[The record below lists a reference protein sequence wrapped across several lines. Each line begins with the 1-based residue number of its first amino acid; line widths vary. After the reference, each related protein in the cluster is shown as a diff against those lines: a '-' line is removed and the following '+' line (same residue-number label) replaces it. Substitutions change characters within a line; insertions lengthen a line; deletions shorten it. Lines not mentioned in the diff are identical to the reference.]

1 MVNPEEAQKILT
13 AHFEQITLD
22 EFTELRG
29 RYVHEPSA
37 ALVPVDGALEPC
49 DTILYRPQSAQ
60 FELEAYLASALTSL
74 EVAER
79 EHVDKVSDIA
89 AMVCADLGINLYQPR
104 NVTDPVNN
112 PHASSEDVFNLD
124 RERVLGSDLV
134 IHIADYASTGS
145 GEELDFALNALIPI
159 VLIAHGES
167 KVSRMVTGIPGF
179 KLTIKYGDLTELES
193 QLREGLT
200 EIRPV
205 LAERKLAFS
214 RFDKNIVGNKIRSLR
229 EDQRLTRE
237 QVASQ
242 IDDLLSV
249 QRIAQIEE
257 SLDSVSNPT
266 LVELRCL
273 AVILKTT
280 VAELVEPDLGEH
292 VIKVVK
298 DLMMGNVA
306 ARYGVSSKDQ
316 RAMVS
321 SMLHRLLVALDN
333 S

>member
-1 MVNPEEAQKILT
+1 MVSPEEAQKILT

-22 EFTELRG
+22 EFTELRS
-29 RYVHEPSA
+29 RYVHEPSE
-37 ALVPVDGALEPC
+37 ALVPIEKASAPFE
-49 DTILYRPQSAQ
+49 TILYRPQTAQ
-60 FELEAYLASALTSL
+60 FELEAYLASALTTL
-74 EVAER
+74 EPAER
-79 EHVDKVSDIA
+79 ERVDKVSDIA
-89 AMVCADLGINLYQPR
+89 NIVCRDLGINLYQPR

-112 PHASSEDVFNLD
+112 PDVSSQDVFNLD

-167 KVSRMVTGIPGF
+167 KVSRMVTGIPAL
-179 KLTIKYGDLTELES
+179 KLMIKYDDLTELET

-214 RFDKNIVGNKIRSLR
+214 KFDKNIVGNKIRNLR

-249 QRIAQIEE
+249 QRIARMEE
-257 SLDSVSNPT
+257 NLDSVSNPT
-266 LVELRCL
+266 LMELRCL

-292 VIKVVK
+292 VIKIVK

-321 SMLHRLLVALDN
+321 SMLHRLLVTLDN

>member
-1 MVNPEEAQKILT
+1 MVNPQEAQEILT
-13 AHFEQITLD
+13 AHFKQVTLD
-22 EFTELRG
+22 EFTELRD
-29 RYVHEPSA
+29 RYVGEPSS
-37 ALVPVDGALEPC
+37 ALVPIVEAPIPSEA
-49 DTILYRPQSAQ
+49 ILYRPQSAQ
-60 FELEAYLASALTSL
+60 FELNAYLASALTALTST
-74 EVAER
+74 ER
-79 EHVDKVSDIA
+79 EHVDTVSDIA
-89 AMVCADLGINLYQPR
+89 ELVCRDLGIKLYQPR

-112 PHASSEDVFNLD
+112 SEVSSGDVFDLD

-167 KVSRMVTGIPGF
+167 KVSRMVTGIPAL
-179 KLTIKYGDLTELES
+179 KLMIKYNDLTELEN
-193 QLREGLT
+193 QMREGLT

-214 RFDKNIVGNKIRSLR
+214 EFDKNIVGNKIRNLR
-229 EDQRLTRE
+229 EDSRLTRK
-237 QVASQ
+237 QVAGE
-242 IDDLLSV
+242 IEDLLSE

-257 SLDSVSNPT
+257 NLDSVSNPT
-266 LVELRCL
+266 LMELRCV
-273 AVILKTT
+273 ATILKTT
-280 VAELVEPDLGEH
+280 VAELVEPDLAEH

-298 DLMMGNVA
+298 DLMLGNVA
-306 ARYGVSSKDQ
+306 GRYGTSSKDQ

-333 S
+333 G